1 MKDSIIVI
9 GSLDSEI
16 EFSFSRSSGPG
27 GQNVNKVNSRVE
39 LRFDVQNSNILTEA
53 QREKIV
59 KKLHSRINNEG
70 VLHLSNQDERSQLKN
85 KELVLKKFYKL
96 INKALFEHKKRIKT
110 KPSKESVEKRLK
122 SKKENAEKKQRRKPS
137 FD

>member
-110 KPSKESVEKRLK
+110 KP
-122 SKKENAEKKQRRKPS
+122 
-137 FD
+137 